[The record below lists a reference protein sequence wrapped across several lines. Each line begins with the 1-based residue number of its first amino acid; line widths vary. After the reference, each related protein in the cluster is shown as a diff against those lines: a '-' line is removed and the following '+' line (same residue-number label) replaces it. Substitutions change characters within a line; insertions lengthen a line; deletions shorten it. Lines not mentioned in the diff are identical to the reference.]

1 MSDQINRQ
9 LFQFIEKSPCSYH
22 AVEQIKRELTEN
34 GFTELREQEAWKI
47 EKGGKYFT
55 SRNASSLAAFC
66 MPEKK
71 LKGFH
76 ITASHTDSPAFK
88 IKENMELQAEKHY
101 TKLNTEKYGGMLMDS
116 WLDRPLSVAGKI
128 IVRDGEKLTEKL
140 IHINKD
146 LLMIPGLAIHMKRGA
161 EDDALNP
168 QIHMLP
174 VFGDQTAEKAFMR
187 TAASEAGVN
196 EKDILGTDL
205 YLYNR
210 MPGTVWGANGEFMS
224 APRLDDLQCVFASLQ
239 AFVNSEGKEYM
250 NVFCAFDN
258 EEVGSGTKQ
267 GAGSTFL
274 EDVLW
279 RVNEALGRTGEQYRM
294 AVAESFMIS
303 ADNAHAVHPNQPGK
317 ADLTNRPYM
326 NEGIVIKYSANQ
338 KYTTDAY
345 SGARMKH
352 ICEIAGVPYQTFHN
366 RSDLPGGST
375 LGNILTGSVSLKAV
389 DIGLAQLAMHSA
401 YETAG
406 ARDTEYMIRALQ
418 EFYRG

>member
-1 MSDQINRQ
+1 MSDQINKQ
-9 LFQFIEKSPCSYH
+9 LFNFIEKSPCSYH

-34 GFTELREQEAWKI
+34 GFLELKEQEAWKI
-47 EKGGKYFT
+47 EAGGKYFT
-55 SRNASSLAAFC
+55 DRNGSSLVSFC
-66 MPEKK
+66 VPGKGF
-71 LKGFH
+71 KGFH
-76 ITASHTDSPAFK
+76 IIASHTDSPSFK
-88 IKENMELQAEKHY
+88 IKENVEIQAEKHY

-128 IVRDGEKLTEKL
+128 IVREGKELKEKL
-140 IHINKD
+140 IHIDKD
-146 LLMIPGLAIHMKRGA
+146 LLMIPRLAIHMKRGA

-174 VFGDQTAEKAFMR
+174 LFGDQTAETSFLR
-187 TAASEAGVN
+187 AAALEAGVK
-196 EKDILGTDL
+196 EQDILGTDL

-210 MPGTVWGANGEFMS
+210 MPGTVWGANGEFLS

-250 NVFCAFDN
+250 NVYCAFDN

-274 EDVLW
+274 TDVLL
-279 RVNEALGRTGEQYRM
+279 RVNEALGKTGEQYRM
-294 AVAESFMIS
+294 SVAESFMIS
-303 ADNAHAVHPNQPGK
+303 ADNAHAVHPNQPAK

-345 SGARMKH
+345 SGALMKH
-352 ICEIAGVPYQTFHN
+352 ICEKAGVPYQTFHN

-375 LGNILTGSVSLKAV
+375 LGNILTGSVSLKAA
-389 DIGLAQLAMHSA
+389 DIGLAQLAMHSS

-406 ARDTEYMIRALQ
+406 SKDTEYMIRALQ
-418 EFYRG
+418 EFYRS

>member
-1 MSDQINRQ
+1 MSDQINGQ
-9 LFQFIEKSPCSYH
+9 LFKFIENSPCSYF
-22 AVEQIKRELTEN
+22 AVEQIEKELKES
-34 GFTELREQEAWKI
+34 GFKELKEQEVWEI
-47 EKGGKYFT
+47 EAGGKYFT
-55 SRNASSLAAFC
+55 KRNGSSIIGFYV
-66 MPEKK
+66 PEKDF
-71 LKGFH
+71 KGFH
-76 ITASHTDSPAFK
+76 ITASHTDSPSFK

-128 IVRDGEKLTEKL
+128 IVREGEELTEKL
-140 IHINKD
+140 VHIERD
-146 LLMIPGLAIHMKRGA
+146 LLMIPRLAIHMKRGA
-161 EDDALNP
+161 DDDALNP

-174 VFGDQTAEKAFMR
+174 LFGDQTAEKAFMR
-187 TAASEAGVN
+187 TVASEAGVK
-196 EKDILGTDL
+196 EEDILGTDF

-210 MPGTVWGANGEFMS
+210 MPGTVWGADKEFLS

-239 AFVNSEGKEYM
+239 AFVNSEGREYM

-274 EDVLW
+274 EDVLY
-279 RVNEALGRTGEQYRM
+279 RVNEVLGRTGEQYRM
-294 AVAESFMIS
+294 AVADSFMIS
-303 ADNAHAVHPNQPGK
+303 ADNAHAVHPNQPDK

-345 SGARMKH
+345 SGALMKH
-352 ICEIAGVPYQTFHN
+352 ICEKAEVPYQTFHN

-375 LGNILTGSVSLKAV
+375 LGNILTGKVSLKAV
-389 DIGLAQLAMHSA
+389 DIGLAQLAMHSS

-406 ARDTEYMIRALQ
+406 ARDTEYMIRVLQ
-418 EFYRG
+418 EFYRS

>member
-1 MSDQINRQ
+1 MSDQINKQ
-9 LFQFIEKSPCSYH
+9 LFNFIEKSPCSYH

-34 GFTELREQEAWKI
+34 GFLELKEQEAWKI
-47 EKGGKYFT
+47 EAGGKYFT
-55 SRNASSLAAFC
+55 DRNGSSLAAFC
-66 MPEKK
+66 VPGKGF
-71 LKGFH
+71 KGFH
-76 ITASHTDSPAFK
+76 IIASHTDSPSFK
-88 IKENMELQAEKHY
+88 IKENVEIQAEKHY

-128 IVRDGEKLTEKL
+128 IVREGKELKEKL
-140 IHINKD
+140 IHIDKD
-146 LLMIPGLAIHMKRGA
+146 LLMIPRLAIHMKRGA

-174 VFGDQTAEKAFMR
+174 LFGDQTAETSFLR
-187 TAASEAGVN
+187 AAALEAGVK
-196 EKDILGTDL
+196 EQDILGTDL

-210 MPGTVWGANGEFMS
+210 MPGTVWGANGEFLS

-250 NVFCAFDN
+250 NVYCAFDN

-267 GAGSTFL
+267 GAGSTL
-274 EDVLW
+274 LTDVLR
-279 RVNEALGRTGEQYRM
+279 RVNEALGKTGEQYRM

-303 ADNAHAVHPNQPGK
+303 ADNAHAVHPNQPAK

-345 SGARMKH
+345 SGAFMKH
-352 ICEIAGVPYQTFHN
+352 ICEKAGVPYQTFHN

-375 LGNILTGSVSLKAV
+375 LGNILTGSVSLKAA
-389 DIGLAQLAMHSA
+389 DIGLAQLAMHSS

-406 ARDTEYMIRALQ
+406 SKDTEYMIRALQ
-418 EFYRG
+418 EFYRS

>member
-1 MSDQINRQ
+1 
-9 LFQFIEKSPCSYH
+9 
-22 AVEQIKRELTEN
+22 
-34 GFTELREQEAWKI
+34 
-47 EKGGKYFT
+47 
-55 SRNASSLAAFC
+55 
-66 MPEKK
+66 
-71 LKGFH
+71 
-76 ITASHTDSPAFK
+76 
-88 IKENMELQAEKHY
+88 
-101 TKLNTEKYGGMLMDS
+101 
-116 WLDRPLSVAGKI
+116 
-128 IVRDGEKLTEKL
+128 
-140 IHINKD
+140 
-146 LLMIPGLAIHMKRGA
+146 MIPRLAIHMKRGA

-174 VFGDQTAEKAFMR
+174 VLGDQTAEKTFMR
-187 TAASEAGVN
+187 TTASEAGVN
-196 EKDILGTDL
+196 ENDILGTDL

-239 AFVNSEGKEYM
+239 AFVNSEGREYM

-294 AVAESFMIS
+294 TVAESFMIS

-345 SGARMKH
+345 SGAMMKH
-352 ICEIAGVPYQTFHN
+352 ICEKAGVPYQTFHN

-418 EFYRG
+418 EFYCG

>member
-1 MSDQINRQ
+1 MSDQINKQ
-9 LFQFIEKSPCSYH
+9 LFNFIEKSPCSYH

-34 GFTELREQEAWKI
+34 GFLELKEQEAWKI
-47 EKGGKYFT
+47 EAGGKYFT
-55 SRNASSLAAFC
+55 DRNGSSLMAFC
-66 MPEKK
+66 VPGKGF
-71 LKGFH
+71 KGFH
-76 ITASHTDSPAFK
+76 IIASHTDSPSFK
-88 IKENMELQAEKHY
+88 IKENVEIQVEKHY

-128 IVRDGEKLTEKL
+128 IVREGKELKEKL
-140 IHINKD
+140 IHIDKD
-146 LLMIPGLAIHMKRGA
+146 LLMIPRLAIHMKRGA

-174 VFGDQTAEKAFMR
+174 LFGDQTAETSFLL
-187 TAASEAGVN
+187 AAALEAGVK
-196 EKDILGTDL
+196 EQDILGTDL

-210 MPGTVWGANGEFMS
+210 MPGTVWGANGEFLS

-250 NVFCAFDN
+250 NVYCAFDN

-274 EDVLW
+274 TDVLL
-279 RVNEALGRTGEQYRM
+279 RVNEALGKTGEQYRM

-303 ADNAHAVHPNQPGK
+303 ADNAHAVHPNQPAK

-345 SGARMKH
+345 SGAFMKH
-352 ICEIAGVPYQTFHN
+352 ICEKAGVPYQTFHN

-375 LGNILTGSVSLKAV
+375 LGNILTGSVSLKAA
-389 DIGLAQLAMHSA
+389 DIGLAQLAMHSS

-406 ARDTEYMIRALQ
+406 SKDTEYMIRTLQ
-418 EFYRG
+418 EFYRS